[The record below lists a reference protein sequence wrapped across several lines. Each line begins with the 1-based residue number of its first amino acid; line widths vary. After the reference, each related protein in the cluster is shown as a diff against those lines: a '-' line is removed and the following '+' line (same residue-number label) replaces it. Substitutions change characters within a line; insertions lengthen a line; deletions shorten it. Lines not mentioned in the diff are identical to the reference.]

1 MLIDSHCH
9 LANFYRK
16 GCLEEVLE
24 NAAEAGVGRIVT
36 IGTSVKDWEI
46 NRQLAAQY
54 PSIIS
59 YTVGLHPTDID
70 DDWEEQLA
78 SLPAFFNG
86 DPAHVGMGEIGLDHF
101 HLPKS
106 KYDAEAV
113 KSRQVLVFKQQLEL
127 ATGMDCPVV
136 VHSRNSFHECV
147 KVIDEMGADWS
158 RIVFHCFA
166 DGPEEIR
173 ILNERG
179 GRGSFT
185 GIVTYKNADPI
196 REALLTQGMEKLMVE
211 TDAPYMAPIPMRGKR
226 NEPAFVRHTAEFC
239 ARLMGVEESEFFRQT
254 TANAKQFFNL
264 P

>member
-16 GCLEEVLE
+16 GCLEEILE
-24 NAAEAGVGRIVT
+24 HAAEAGVGRIVT
-36 IGTSVKDWEI
+36 IGTSEKDWEI

-59 YTVGLHPTDID
+59 YTIGLHPTDIGE
-70 DDWEEQLA
+70 DWEEQLA
-78 SLPAFFNG
+78 CLPSFLNG
-86 DPAHVGMGEIGLDHF
+86 DPAHVGIGEIGLDHF
-101 HLPKS
+101 HLPKTAQ
-106 KYDAEAV
+106 DAEAV
-113 KSRQVLVFKQQLEL
+113 KSRQVLVFKQQLKL
-127 ATGMDCPVV
+127 ASSMNCPVV

-147 KVIDEMGADWS
+147 KVIDEADADWS

-173 ILNERG
+173 LLNERG

-185 GIVTYKNADPI
+185 GIVTYKNGGDI
-196 REALLTQGMEKLMVE
+196 REALLAQGLDALMVE
-211 TDAPYMAPIPMRGKR
+211 TDAPYLAPVPMRGKR

-239 ARLMGVEESEFFRQT
+239 ANLFNLDKEEFARRT
-254 TANAKQFFNL
+254 TANSRQFFNL
-264 P
+264 G